1 MNARLNAIRRP
12 PVRVVPRLDV
22 KGPNLVKGIHLEG
35 LRVLGDPALYA
46 HRYVRE
52 GADELLFMDAVASL
66 YGRNSLLDV
75 VSATARDVFIPMTV
89 GGGIRSLDDIAS
101 ALRAGADKIAINT
114 AAVNDPAFITQAAQ
128 RYGSSTIVVHI
139 DAKASKQGGWTVWT
153 ENGREPSRLSAV
165 EWAKQVAELGCG
177 EILVTSIDREGTA
190 KGLDCD
196 LVQAIAAAVQ
206 VPVIGCGG
214 ASTAEEVAESVSA
227 TQASAVCIASI
238 LHYGVAAELEKSGYA
253 FGAAGEFSVLA
264 EARKFSRVVPTN
276 ISAIKVALEAKGL
289 SVRNIESAAA

>member
-1 MNARLNAIRRP
+1 MSVIKRP
-12 PVRVVPRLDV
+12 PVRVIPRLDV

-35 LRVLGDPALYA
+35 LRVLGDPSYYA

-114 AAVNDPAFITQAAQ
+114 AAVNDPTFITQAAQ

-139 DAKASKQGGWTVWT
+139 DAKANKQGGWTVWT
-153 ENGREPSRLSAV
+153 ENGREPSSLSAV
-165 EWAKQVAELGCG
+165 EWAVQVAELGCG

-190 KGLDCD
+190 KGLDRD
-196 LVQAIAAAVQ
+196 LCRAISSAVK
-206 VPVIGCGG
+206 VPVIACGG
-214 ASTAEEVAESVSA
+214 ASTADEIAESVAITNS
-227 TQASAVCIASI
+227 TAVCVASI

-253 FGAAGEFSVLA
+253 FGAAGEFNVLA
-264 EARKFSRVVPTN
+264 EARKFSRVVPTS
-276 ISAIKVALEAKGL
+276 IATIKAGLGASGL